1 MNRNSYNSNANNIPD
16 VIFVL
21 LITNALVFA
30 LQKLMPGAFEQYF
43 ALWPIDS
50 YRDYFSVW
58 QLFTYGFLH
67 GDFYHILFNMFMLW
81 MFGKE
86 LSVLMGPQRFLF
98 YYLTCI
104 MGAGIIQLLIASMQG
119 QYYPTLGAS
128 GGVFGLL
135 MAFGLAFPNR
145 TVMLLFPPIPMKA
158 KYLVILAGAMEL
170 YFGVSGSSPDIANF
184 AHLGGM
190 LFGFLLLKYWGVIR
204 F

>member
-1 MNRNSYNSNANNIPD
+1 MNRNSYNPNSKNIPD
-16 VIFVL
+16 VIFLL

-30 LQKLMPGAFEQYF
+30 LQKLMPGVFELYF

-50 YRDYFSVW
+50 YRNYFSVW

-104 MGAGIIQLLIASMQG
+104 MGAGIIQLLIAGMQG

-145 TVMLLFPPIPMKA
+145 MVMLMFPPIPMKA
-158 KYLVILAGAMEL
+158 KYLVILAGVMEL

-190 LFGFLLLKYWGVIR
+190 LFGFILLKYWGMMR
-204 F
+204 S

>member
-21 LITNALVFA
+21 LITNALIFA
-30 LQKLMPGAFEQYF
+30 LQKLMPGVFEQYF

-86 LSVLMGPQRFLF
+86 LSGLMGPQRFLF

>member
-1 MNRNSYNSNANNIPD
+1 MNRNSFNPNSNNIPD
-16 VIFVL
+16 VIFIL
-21 LITNALVFA
+21 LIANALIFA
-30 LQKLMPGAFEQYF
+30 LQKLLPGVFEQYF
-43 ALWPIDS
+43 ALWPIDN

-86 LSVLMGPQRFLF
+86 LAIIMGPQKFLF

-104 MGAGIIQLLIASMQG
+104 MGAGLIQLLIAGMQG
-119 QYYPTLGAS
+119 LYYPTLGAS

-135 MAFGLAFPNR
+135 LAFGLTFPNR
-145 TVMLLFPPIPMKA
+145 MVMLMFPPIPMKA

-170 YFGVSGSSPDIANF
+170 YFGVSGTSPNIANF

-190 LFGFLLLKYWGVIR
+190 LFGFLLLRYWGVTR
-204 F
+204 S

>member
-1 MNRNSYNSNANNIPD
+1 MNRNSFNPNSNNIPD
-16 VIFVL
+16 VIFIL
-21 LITNALVFA
+21 LITNALIFA
-30 LQKLMPGAFEQYF
+30 LQKLLPGVFEQYF
-43 ALWPIDS
+43 ALWPIDN

-86 LSVLMGPQRFLF
+86 LAIIMGPQKFLF

-104 MGAGIIQLLIASMQG
+104 MGAGLIQLLIAGMQG
-119 QYYPTLGAS
+119 LYYPTLGAS

-135 MAFGLAFPNR
+135 LAFGLTFPNR
-145 TVMLLFPPIPMKA
+145 MVMLMFPPIPMKA

-170 YFGVSGSSPDIANF
+170 YFGVSGTSPNIANF

-190 LFGFLLLKYWGVIR
+190 LFGFLLLRYWGVTR
-204 F
+204 S

>member
-1 MNRNSYNSNANNIPD
+1 
-16 VIFVL
+16 
-21 LITNALVFA
+21 
-30 LQKLMPGAFEQYF
+30 
-43 ALWPIDS
+43 
-50 YRDYFSVW
+50 
-58 QLFTYGFLH
+58 
-67 GDFYHILFNMFMLW
+67 
-81 MFGKE
+81 
-86 LSVLMGPQRFLF
+86 
-98 YYLTCI
+98 

>member
-1 MNRNSYNSNANNIPD
+1 MNRNSFNPNSNNIPD
-16 VIFVL
+16 VIFIL
-21 LITNALVFA
+21 LIANALIFA
-30 LQKLMPGAFEQYF
+30 LQKLLPGVFEQYF
-43 ALWPIDS
+43 ALWPIDN

-58 QLFTYGFLH
+58 QLFSYGFLH

-86 LSVLMGPQRFLF
+86 LAIIMGPQKFLF

-104 MGAGIIQLLIASMQG
+104 MGAGLIQLLIAGMQG
-119 QYYPTLGAS
+119 LYYPTLGAS

-135 MAFGLAFPNR
+135 LAFGLTFPNR
-145 TVMLLFPPIPMKA
+145 MVMLMFPPIPMKA

-170 YFGVSGSSPDIANF
+170 YFGVSGTSPNIANF

-190 LFGFLLLKYWGVIR
+190 LFGFLLLRYWGVTR
-204 F
+204 S